1 MERNYYILK
10 SGRLER
16 KDNTLYLENEEGKK
30 PIPVEDIYA
39 LYLFGEIDLNTK
51 LLNFLSQHKITIH
64 VFNYYGFYSGS
75 YYPREYLLSGFLLVR
90 QVEYYKNDK
99 KRMSIAREFI
109 QSASHNIL
117 KNLLYYRKNGKDVDK
132 WISEIEKLKEL
143 IDSAVSREE
152 LMGIEGNIRQNY
164 YQSFN
169 EILKGDFKFEKRVKQ
184 PPDNMINCLI
194 SFGNSLVYTTCL
206 SEIYHTQLNPTI
218 SFLHEPG
225 DRRFSLSL
233 DMAEIFKP
241 ILSDRTIFKL
251 VNNQML
257 KEEHFDEELN
267 SCYLNE
273 KGRKIFLTDYEERLK
288 TTIRHRTLDKD
299 VSYQRLIRLEC
310 YKLAKHIMGEEEYE
324 SFKIWW

>member
-16 KDNTLYLENEEGKK
+16 KDNTIYLENDEGKK
-30 PIPVEDIYA
+30 PIPIEDIHT
-39 LYLFGEIDLNTK
+39 LYLLGEIDLNTK
-51 LLNFLSQHKITIH
+51 LLNFLSQHKITVH

-75 YYPREYLLSGFLLVR
+75 YYPREYLVSGFLLIK
-90 QVEYYKNDK
+90 QVDNYKIEK
-99 KRMSIAREFI
+99 KRMEIAREFI
-109 QSASHNIL
+109 KSAAHNIL
-117 KNLLYYRKNGKDVDK
+117 KNLLYYRKNDKNVDK
-132 WISEIEKLKEL
+132 WIEEIEKLKLL
-143 IDSAVSREE
+143 IDNADSRQE

-169 EILKGDFKFEKRVKQ
+169 EILKGDFKFEKRVRQ

-206 SEIYHTQLNPTI
+206 TEIYHTQLNPTI

-233 DMAEIFKP
+233 DLAEIFKP
-241 ILSDRTIFKL
+241 ILADRTIFKL

-257 KEEHFDEELN
+257 KDEHFDDDLN
-267 SCYLNE
+267 FCYLNE

-288 TTIRHRTLDKD
+288 TTVNHRSLDRD

-310 YKLAKHIMGEEEYE
+310 YKLVKHFLGEEPYQ
-324 SFKIWW
+324 SFKMWW